1 MAMMNLLVAFNGSA
15 SSEAALR
22 YAAALARRQG
32 AHVTALLA
40 HSTHDTLDTRSRW
53 IPDRARAL
61 LAEAKS
67 GLLQEIEARLDA
79 LRPELGLGDALSFRA
94 APGRVNT
101 VIATTARC
109 FDMVLTGR
117 PDHTEDEHI
126 RLHPDKIALLSGRP
140 VIVVP
145 EGYDAD
151 ARHRHAALAWDGGRA
166 AARALSDSLRLLEEQ
181 GKVSVLSIGPAPAR
195 EDLAAHLARHDVAAE
210 FEDWPEGHPIAET
223 LLGYCARHD
232 PSLLV
237 MGAYEHSKFR
247 EDFLGGVTGDVLRN
261 SPIPVLLSH

>member
-67 GLLQEIEARLDA
+67 GLLEEIEARLDA
-79 LRPELGLGDALSFRA
+79 LRPELALGDALSFRA

-151 ARHRHAALAWDGGRA
+151 ARHRHAALAWDGGVPPQGRCRTVCVSWKSRA
-166 AARALSDSLRLLEEQ
+166 KSRSCRSAQRPRAKISPRIWPATTLRRSLRTGLKGTRLRR
-181 GKVSVLSIGPAPAR
+181 LCWAIAR
-195 EDLAAHLARHDVAAE
+195 
-210 FEDWPEGHPIAET
+210 GMT
-223 LLGYCARHD
+223 LR
-232 PSLLV
+232 SW
-237 MGAYEHSKFR
+237 
-247 EDFLGGVTGDVLRN
+247 
-261 SPIPVLLSH
+261 